1 MPRLSSHLAI
11 AALALLALGSAACKK
26 EAPSPWKEMN
36 LPLRHGDILPG
47 ADAENL
53 RVQYEGT
60 NQRKDLFREFKRQL
74 ETAGYDY
81 DREGKGHDPPGNAF
95 AGVFKKG
102 AVELLLT
109 VSGAGGTKTNVEI
122 KRLD

>member
-1 MPRLSSHLAI
+1 MRRVTV
-11 AALALLALGSAACKK
+11 AALAAICVLASAACEK
-26 EAPSPWKEMN
+26 EAPSPWKEMK
-36 LPLRHGDILPG
+36 LPLRHGEILPG

-53 RVQYEGT
+53 RVQYQGT
-60 NQRKDLFREFKRQL
+60 DQRKELFREFRRQI
-74 ETAGYDY
+74 EAAGYTY

-95 AGVFKKG
+95 AGVFKQG
-102 AVELLLT
+102 AVELLLS